1 MAMMRRIVLLV
12 LSAALLSLGPPAGAG
27 AVSVGLTT
35 EFQLPPGT
43 RATGLVGGPDGN
55 LWFAGYSSASVSPAG
70 EVVGRITPAG
80 AVSVHPLPPTWP
92 AQGGEIAIGADGNA
106 WFTAPSRNAV
116 GRLTPAGEVT
126 LFPLPTA
133 AAVPTAIAAGPG
145 GAIWFVEEGV
155 DAIGRVDPAG
165 SITEFRLPAG
175 SRPSGIA
182 QGPDGAIWIAAKGR
196 SRIVR
201 MLAGGAVAAEYPLP
215 EAGLPHAIVSGPGG
229 ELWFSDEAAPRVG
242 RISAAGV
249 IDEFRVPSKY
259 GTRELVLGGD
269 GDLWFTTGYAI
280 GSIAANGETGEPAC
294 VDRTCQR
301 PVAALAKGPD
311 GEVWFG
317 GSVIGIFSEPPLAVR
332 LGHSA
337 TRVAAGLTTIG
348 FSCHGGAAGDACRGE
363 IRLTASVPRIGGGG
377 IRKVVL
383 DRHRYR
389 LQPATGRRLPLQ
401 LGSRG
406 IKALARSKRLVV
418 RVSATLVN
426 GTSSGKRF
434 VLRPRRGR

>member
-1 MAMMRRIVLLV
+1 MFGNQLPAKAMRSITRSSRYLPRLRALV
-12 LSAALLSLGPPAGAG
+12 VALLLS
-27 AVSVGLTT
+27 
-35 EFQLPPGT
+35 
-43 RATGLVGGPDGN
+43 
-55 LWFAGYSSASVSPAG
+55 
-70 EVVGRITPAG
+70 
-80 AVSVHPLPPTWP
+80 
-92 AQGGEIAIGADGNA
+92 
-106 WFTAPSRNAV
+106 FTIVRP
-116 GRLTPAGEVT
+116 
-126 LFPLPTA
+126 A
-133 AAVPTAIAAGPG
+133 AAATD
-145 GAIWFVEEGV
+145 F
-155 DAIGRVDPAG
+155 
-165 SITEFRLPAG
+165 T
-175 SRPSGIA
+175 
-182 QGPDGAIWIAAKGR
+182 
-196 SRIVR
+196 
-201 MLAGGAVAAEYPLP
+201 
-215 EAGLPHAIVSGPGG
+215 
-229 ELWFSDEAAPRVG
+229 
-242 RISAAGV
+242 
-249 IDEFRVPSKY
+249 
-259 GTRELVLGGD
+259 
-269 GDLWFTTGYAI
+269 DLWFTTGYAI